1 MDDRE
6 LDAFLTQRLAE
17 TPVADE
23 GFTARVRR
31 RLENHRRRRRVALLA
46 AASTAVL
53 PAASLSAADLSAMS
67 TVPQIAAVMLL
78 VAACAVVWI
87 ATESREA
94 SLARPGRL

>member
-17 TPVADE
+17 MPVADE

-46 AASTAVL
+46 AASTAVI
-53 PAASLSAADLSAMS
+53 PVASLNATDLSAMV
-67 TVPQIAAVMLL
+67 TVPQIAAVMML

-94 SLARPGRL
+94 SLAP